1 MPVSQDSSFINDYS
15 KVKEQVIMVIEYLQQ
30 IKDSYFE
37 QKHGLE
43 KQLNLLEIQLK
54 ENIGMIKMLEET
66 NDSCYELF
74 TPRNVNSKNKAKINE
89 LMEEQKTINESIE
102 NLKNSIKEYSSKI
115 EQLDQIL
122 EEENREIE
130 IVQEYLQQ
138 IKDSYFEQKHGLEKQ
153 LNLLE
158 IQLKENIGMIK
169 MLEET
174 NDSCYELFTPRNVNS
189 KNKAKI
195 NELMEEQKT
204 INESIENLKNSIKEY
219 SSKIEQLD
227 QIVEEENREIEIVQE
242 YTEAMTQQNIVSDD
256 EKKSSED
263 NLLDGI
269 KNVLNRVELCSRLI
283 DIDPVRCRLE
293 LSSVMK
299 ILTDLIEEKDESDF

>member
-1 MPVSQDSSFINDYS
+1 MPDSQNSSFIDDYS

-37 QKHGLE
+37 EKHALE

-54 ENIGMIKMLEET
+54 ENTGMIKMLEET

-89 LMEEQKTINESIE
+89 LMEEQK
-102 NLKNSIKEYSSKI
+102 SIKE
-115 EQLDQIL
+115 
-122 EEENREIE
+122 
-130 IVQEYLQQ
+130 
-138 IKDSYFEQKHGLEKQ
+138 
-153 LNLLE
+153 
-158 IQLKENIGMIK
+158 
-169 MLEET
+169 
-174 NDSCYELFTPRNVNS
+174 
-189 KNKAKI
+189 
-195 NELMEEQKT
+195 
-204 INESIENLKNSIKEY
+204 SIDNLKNSIKEY

-242 YTEAMTQQNIVSDD
+242 YTEAMTQQNIVSED
-256 EKKSSED
+256 EKESSED
-263 NLLDGI
+263 NLLDSI
-269 KNVLNRVELCSRLI
+269 KNILNRVELCSQLI

-299 ILTDLIEEKDESDF
+299 ILTDLIKEKDESDF

>member
-1 MPVSQDSSFINDYS
+1 MSVSQDSSFINDYL

-37 QKHGLE
+37 QKHALE

-54 ENIGMIKMLEET
+54 ENTGMIKMLEET

-89 LMEEQKTINESIE
+89 LMEEQKS
-102 NLKNSIKEYSSKI
+102 
-115 EQLDQIL
+115 
-122 EEENREIE
+122 
-130 IVQEYLQQ
+130 
-138 IKDSYFEQKHGLEKQ
+138 
-153 LNLLE
+153 
-158 IQLKENIGMIK
+158 
-169 MLEET
+169 
-174 NDSCYELFTPRNVNS
+174 
-189 KNKAKI
+189 
-195 NELMEEQKT
+195 

-242 YTEAMTQQNIVSDD
+242 YTETMSQQNIVSED
-256 EKKSSED
+256 EKESSED
-263 NLLDGI
+263 KLLDSM
-269 KNVLNRVELCSRLI
+269 KNILNRVELCSQLI

-299 ILTDLIEEKDESDF
+299 ILTDLIEEKDKSDF

>member
-1 MPVSQDSSFINDYS
+1 MPVENSSIIDDYS
-15 KVKEQVIMVIEYLQQ
+15 EVKEQVIMVIEYLQQ

-37 QKHGLE
+37 QKHALE

-54 ENIGMIKMLEET
+54 ENTGMIKMLEET

-89 LMEEQKTINESIE
+89 LMEEKKS
-102 NLKNSIKEYSSKI
+102 
-115 EQLDQIL
+115 
-122 EEENREIE
+122 
-130 IVQEYLQQ
+130 
-138 IKDSYFEQKHGLEKQ
+138 
-153 LNLLE
+153 
-158 IQLKENIGMIK
+158 
-169 MLEET
+169 
-174 NDSCYELFTPRNVNS
+174 
-189 KNKAKI
+189 
-195 NELMEEQKT
+195 

-227 QIVEEENREIEIVQE
+227 QIVEEENREIEIVHE
-242 YTEAMTQQNIVSDD
+242 YTETMSQQNIVSED
-256 EKKSSED
+256 EKESSED

-293 LSSVMK
+293 LSSIMK

>member
-1 MPVSQDSSFINDYS
+1 MCVCNEQCQSRICSNIDDYS
-15 KVKEQVIMVIEYLQQ
+15 KAKEQVIMVIEYLQQ

-37 QKHGLE
+37 QKHALE

-54 ENIGMIKMLEET
+54 ENTGMIKMLEET

-89 LMEEQKTINESIE
+89 LMEEQKS
-102 NLKNSIKEYSSKI
+102 
-115 EQLDQIL
+115 
-122 EEENREIE
+122 
-130 IVQEYLQQ
+130 
-138 IKDSYFEQKHGLEKQ
+138 
-153 LNLLE
+153 
-158 IQLKENIGMIK
+158 
-169 MLEET
+169 
-174 NDSCYELFTPRNVNS
+174 
-189 KNKAKI
+189 
-195 NELMEEQKT
+195 

-242 YTEAMTQQNIVSDD
+242 YTETMTQQNIVSED
-256 EKKSSED
+256 EKESSED
-263 NLLDGI
+263 NLLDSM
-269 KNVLNRVELCSRLI
+269 KNILNRVELCSQLI

-293 LSSVMK
+293 LSSIMK

>member
-1 MPVSQDSSFINDYS
+1 MPVSQDSSIINDYS

-37 QKHGLE
+37 QKHALE

-54 ENIGMIKMLEET
+54 ENTGMIKMLEET

-89 LMEEQKTINESIE
+89 LMEEQKS
-102 NLKNSIKEYSSKI
+102 
-115 EQLDQIL
+115 
-122 EEENREIE
+122 
-130 IVQEYLQQ
+130 
-138 IKDSYFEQKHGLEKQ
+138 
-153 LNLLE
+153 
-158 IQLKENIGMIK
+158 
-169 MLEET
+169 
-174 NDSCYELFTPRNVNS
+174 
-189 KNKAKI
+189 
-195 NELMEEQKT
+195 

-227 QIVEEENREIEIVQE
+227 QIVKEENREIEIVQE
-242 YTEAMTQQNIVSDD
+242 YTETMTQQNIVSED
-256 EKKSSED
+256 EKESSED
-263 NLLDGI
+263 NLLDSM
-269 KNVLNRVELCSRLI
+269 KNILNRLELCSQLI

-299 ILTDLIEEKDESDF
+299 ILTDLLGEKEASDF

>member
-1 MPVSQDSSFINDYS
+1 MPVENSSIIDDYS
-15 KVKEQVIMVIEYLQQ
+15 EVKEQVIMVIEYLQQ

-37 QKHGLE
+37 QKHALE

-54 ENIGMIKMLEET
+54 ENTGMIKMLEET

-89 LMEEQKTINESIE
+89 LMEEQKS
-102 NLKNSIKEYSSKI
+102 
-115 EQLDQIL
+115 
-122 EEENREIE
+122 
-130 IVQEYLQQ
+130 
-138 IKDSYFEQKHGLEKQ
+138 
-153 LNLLE
+153 
-158 IQLKENIGMIK
+158 
-169 MLEET
+169 
-174 NDSCYELFTPRNVNS
+174 
-189 KNKAKI
+189 
-195 NELMEEQKT
+195 

-242 YTEAMTQQNIVSDD
+242 YTETMTQQNIVSED
-256 EKKSSED
+256 EKESSED
-263 NLLDGI
+263 NLLDSM
-269 KNVLNRVELCSRLI
+269 KNILNRMELCSQLI
-283 DIDPVRCRLE
+283 DIDPVRCSLE

>member
-1 MPVSQDSSFINDYS
+1 MPVSQDSSIINDYS

-37 QKHGLE
+37 QKHALE

-54 ENIGMIKMLEET
+54 ENTGMIKMLEET

-89 LMEEQKTINESIE
+89 LMEEQKS
-102 NLKNSIKEYSSKI
+102 
-115 EQLDQIL
+115 
-122 EEENREIE
+122 
-130 IVQEYLQQ
+130 
-138 IKDSYFEQKHGLEKQ
+138 
-153 LNLLE
+153 
-158 IQLKENIGMIK
+158 
-169 MLEET
+169 
-174 NDSCYELFTPRNVNS
+174 
-189 KNKAKI
+189 
-195 NELMEEQKT
+195 

-227 QIVEEENREIEIVQE
+227 QIVEEENRKIEIVQE
-242 YTEAMTQQNIVSDD
+242 YTEAMTQQNIVSED
-256 EKKSSED
+256 EKESSED
-263 NLLDGI
+263 NLLDSM
-269 KNVLNRVELCSRLI
+269 KNILNRLELCSQLI

>member
-1 MPVSQDSSFINDYS
+1 MCVCNIDDYL

-37 QKHGLE
+37 QKHALE

-54 ENIGMIKMLEET
+54 ENTGMIKMLEET

-89 LMEEQKTINESIE
+89 LMEEQKSINESI
-102 NLKNSIKEYSSKI
+102 
-115 EQLDQIL
+115 D
-122 EEENREIE
+122 
-130 IVQEYLQQ
+130 
-138 IKDSYFEQKHGLEKQ
+138 
-153 LNLLE
+153 
-158 IQLKENIGMIK
+158 
-169 MLEET
+169 
-174 NDSCYELFTPRNVNS
+174 
-189 KNKAKI
+189 
-195 NELMEEQKT
+195 
-204 INESIENLKNSIKEY
+204 NLKNSIKEY

-242 YTEAMTQQNIVSDD
+242 YTEAMTRQNIVSED
-256 EKKSSED
+256 EKESSED
-263 NLLDGI
+263 NLRDSI
-269 KNVLNRVELCSRLI
+269 KNILNRVELCSQLI

>member
-1 MPVSQDSSFINDYS
+1 MSASEKNAFMHSANGECRSCAAFAHDIIKTAERRMPDSQDSSNIDDYS

-37 QKHGLE
+37 QKHELE

-54 ENIGMIKMLEET
+54 ENTGMIKMLEET

-89 LMEEQKTINESIE
+89 LIEEQKS
-102 NLKNSIKEYSSKI
+102 
-115 EQLDQIL
+115 
-122 EEENREIE
+122 
-130 IVQEYLQQ
+130 
-138 IKDSYFEQKHGLEKQ
+138 
-153 LNLLE
+153 
-158 IQLKENIGMIK
+158 
-169 MLEET
+169 
-174 NDSCYELFTPRNVNS
+174 
-189 KNKAKI
+189 
-195 NELMEEQKT
+195 

-242 YTEAMTQQNIVSDD
+242 YTEAMTQQNIVSED
-256 EKKSSED
+256 EKMESSED
-263 NLLDGI
+263 NLIDSMKDI
-269 KNVLNRVELCSRLI
+269 LNRVELCSRLI

>member
-1 MPVSQDSSFINDYS
+1 
-15 KVKEQVIMVIEYLQQ
+15 MVIEYLQQ

-37 QKHGLE
+37 QKHALE
-43 KQLNLLEIQLK
+43 KKFNLLEIQLK
-54 ENIGMIKMLEET
+54 ENTGMIKMLEET

-89 LMEEQKTINESIE
+89 LMEEQKS
-102 NLKNSIKEYSSKI
+102 
-115 EQLDQIL
+115 
-122 EEENREIE
+122 
-130 IVQEYLQQ
+130 
-138 IKDSYFEQKHGLEKQ
+138 
-153 LNLLE
+153 
-158 IQLKENIGMIK
+158 
-169 MLEET
+169 
-174 NDSCYELFTPRNVNS
+174 
-189 KNKAKI
+189 
-195 NELMEEQKT
+195 

-242 YTEAMTQQNIVSDD
+242 YTEAMTLQNIVSED
-256 EKKSSED
+256 EKIESSED
-263 NLLDGI
+263 NLLDSM
-269 KNVLNRVELCSRLI
+269 KNILNRVELCSRLI

>member
-1 MPVSQDSSFINDYS
+1 MPVENSSIIDDYS
-15 KVKEQVIMVIEYLQQ
+15 EVKEQVIMVIEYLQQ

-37 QKHGLE
+37 QKHALE

-54 ENIGMIKMLEET
+54 ENTGMIKMLEET

-89 LMEEQKTINESIE
+89 LMEEQKS
-102 NLKNSIKEYSSKI
+102 
-115 EQLDQIL
+115 
-122 EEENREIE
+122 
-130 IVQEYLQQ
+130 
-138 IKDSYFEQKHGLEKQ
+138 
-153 LNLLE
+153 
-158 IQLKENIGMIK
+158 
-169 MLEET
+169 
-174 NDSCYELFTPRNVNS
+174 
-189 KNKAKI
+189 
-195 NELMEEQKT
+195 

-242 YTEAMTQQNIVSDD
+242 YTETMSQQNIVSED
-256 EKKSSED
+256 EKESSED
-263 NLLDGI
+263 NLLDSM
-269 KNVLNRVELCSRLI
+269 KNILNRLELCSQLI

-293 LSSVMK
+293 LSSIMK

>member
-1 MPVSQDSSFINDYS
+1 MPIENSIIIDDYS
-15 KVKEQVIMVIEYLQQ
+15 EVKEQVIMVIEYLQQ

-37 QKHGLE
+37 EKHALE

-54 ENIGMIKMLEET
+54 ENTGMIKMLEET

-89 LMEEQKTINESIE
+89 LIEEQKSINESI
-102 NLKNSIKEYSSKI
+102 
-115 EQLDQIL
+115 D
-122 EEENREIE
+122 
-130 IVQEYLQQ
+130 
-138 IKDSYFEQKHGLEKQ
+138 
-153 LNLLE
+153 
-158 IQLKENIGMIK
+158 
-169 MLEET
+169 
-174 NDSCYELFTPRNVNS
+174 
-189 KNKAKI
+189 
-195 NELMEEQKT
+195 
-204 INESIENLKNSIKEY
+204 NLKNSIKEY

-242 YTEAMTQQNIVSDD
+242 YTEAMTQQNIVSED
-256 EKKSSED
+256 EKESSED
-263 NLLDGI
+263 NLLDSI
-269 KNVLNRVELCSRLI
+269 KNILNRVELCSQLI

>member
-1 MPVSQDSSFINDYS
+1 MPVSQDSSIIDDYS

-37 QKHGLE
+37 QKHALE

-54 ENIGMIKMLEET
+54 ENTGMIKMLEET

-89 LMEEQKTINESIE
+89 LMEEQKS
-102 NLKNSIKEYSSKI
+102 
-115 EQLDQIL
+115 
-122 EEENREIE
+122 
-130 IVQEYLQQ
+130 
-138 IKDSYFEQKHGLEKQ
+138 
-153 LNLLE
+153 
-158 IQLKENIGMIK
+158 
-169 MLEET
+169 
-174 NDSCYELFTPRNVNS
+174 
-189 KNKAKI
+189 
-195 NELMEEQKT
+195 

-227 QIVEEENREIEIVQE
+227 QIVKEENREIEIVQE
-242 YTEAMTQQNIVSDD
+242 YTETMTQQNIVSED
-256 EKKSSED
+256 EKESSED
-263 NLLDGI
+263 NLLDSM
-269 KNVLNRVELCSRLI
+269 KNILNRLELCSQLI

>member
-1 MPVSQDSSFINDYS
+1 MIGRMPISQDSSFINDYS

-37 QKHGLE
+37 QKHALE

-54 ENIGMIKMLEET
+54 ENTGMIKMLEET

-74 TPRNVNSKNKAKINE
+74 TPRNVNLKNKAKINE
-89 LMEEQKTINESIE
+89 LMEEQKS
-102 NLKNSIKEYSSKI
+102 
-115 EQLDQIL
+115 
-122 EEENREIE
+122 
-130 IVQEYLQQ
+130 
-138 IKDSYFEQKHGLEKQ
+138 
-153 LNLLE
+153 
-158 IQLKENIGMIK
+158 
-169 MLEET
+169 
-174 NDSCYELFTPRNVNS
+174 
-189 KNKAKI
+189 
-195 NELMEEQKT
+195 

-227 QIVEEENREIEIVQE
+227 QIVEEENRENEIVQE
-242 YTEAMTQQNIVSDD
+242 YTEAMTQQNIVSED
-256 EKKSSED
+256 EKESSED
-263 NLLDGI
+263 NLLDSM
-269 KNVLNRVELCSRLI
+269 KNILNQVELCSQLI

>member
-1 MPVSQDSSFINDYS
+1 MPIENSSIINDYS

-37 QKHGLE
+37 QKHALE

-54 ENIGMIKMLEET
+54 ENTGMIKMLEET

-89 LMEEQKTINESIE
+89 LMEEQKS
-102 NLKNSIKEYSSKI
+102 
-115 EQLDQIL
+115 
-122 EEENREIE
+122 
-130 IVQEYLQQ
+130 
-138 IKDSYFEQKHGLEKQ
+138 
-153 LNLLE
+153 
-158 IQLKENIGMIK
+158 
-169 MLEET
+169 
-174 NDSCYELFTPRNVNS
+174 
-189 KNKAKI
+189 
-195 NELMEEQKT
+195 

-227 QIVEEENREIEIVQE
+227 QIVKEENREIEIVQE
-242 YTEAMTQQNIVSDD
+242 YTETMTQQNIVSED
-256 EKKSSED
+256 EKESSED
-263 NLLDGI
+263 NLLDSM
-269 KNVLNRVELCSRLI
+269 KNILNRLELCSQLI

>member
-1 MPVSQDSSFINDYS
+1 MPVENSSIIDDYS
-15 KVKEQVIMVIEYLQQ
+15 EVKEQVIMVIEYLHQ

-37 QKHGLE
+37 QKHALE

-54 ENIGMIKMLEET
+54 ENTGMIKMLEET

-89 LMEEQKTINESIE
+89 LMEEQKS
-102 NLKNSIKEYSSKI
+102 
-115 EQLDQIL
+115 
-122 EEENREIE
+122 
-130 IVQEYLQQ
+130 
-138 IKDSYFEQKHGLEKQ
+138 
-153 LNLLE
+153 
-158 IQLKENIGMIK
+158 
-169 MLEET
+169 
-174 NDSCYELFTPRNVNS
+174 
-189 KNKAKI
+189 
-195 NELMEEQKT
+195 

-256 EKKSSED
+256 EKESSED

>member
-1 MPVSQDSSFINDYS
+1 MPIENSSIINDYS

-37 QKHGLE
+37 QKHALE

-54 ENIGMIKMLEET
+54 ENTGMIKMLEET

-89 LMEEQKTINESIE
+89 LMEEQKS
-102 NLKNSIKEYSSKI
+102 
-115 EQLDQIL
+115 
-122 EEENREIE
+122 
-130 IVQEYLQQ
+130 
-138 IKDSYFEQKHGLEKQ
+138 
-153 LNLLE
+153 
-158 IQLKENIGMIK
+158 
-169 MLEET
+169 
-174 NDSCYELFTPRNVNS
+174 
-189 KNKAKI
+189 
-195 NELMEEQKT
+195 

-227 QIVEEENREIEIVQE
+227 QIVKEENREIEIVQE
-242 YTEAMTQQNIVSDD
+242 YTETMTQQNIVSED
-256 EKKSSED
+256 EKESSED
-263 NLLDGI
+263 NLLDSM
-269 KNVLNRVELCSRLI
+269 KNILNRVELCSQLI

>member
-1 MPVSQDSSFINDYS
+1 MCVCNIDDYS

-37 QKHGLE
+37 QKHALE

-54 ENIGMIKMLEET
+54 ENTGMIKMLEET

-89 LMEEQKTINESIE
+89 LMEEQKSINESI
-102 NLKNSIKEYSSKI
+102 
-115 EQLDQIL
+115 D
-122 EEENREIE
+122 
-130 IVQEYLQQ
+130 
-138 IKDSYFEQKHGLEKQ
+138 
-153 LNLLE
+153 
-158 IQLKENIGMIK
+158 
-169 MLEET
+169 
-174 NDSCYELFTPRNVNS
+174 
-189 KNKAKI
+189 
-195 NELMEEQKT
+195 
-204 INESIENLKNSIKEY
+204 NLKNSIKEY

-242 YTEAMTQQNIVSDD
+242 YTEAMTRQNIVSED
-256 EKKSSED
+256 EKESSED
-263 NLLDGI
+263 NLRDSI
-269 KNVLNRVELCSRLI
+269 KNILNRVELCSQLI

>member
-1 MPVSQDSSFINDYS
+1 MSSAIDRENSLGLLAGKKLFYLSMIGRMPVSQDSSFINDYS
-15 KVKEQVIMVIEYLQQ
+15 EVKEQVIMVIEYLQQ

-37 QKHGLE
+37 QKHALE

-54 ENIGMIKMLEET
+54 ENTGMIKMLEET

-89 LMEEQKTINESIE
+89 LMEEQKS
-102 NLKNSIKEYSSKI
+102 
-115 EQLDQIL
+115 
-122 EEENREIE
+122 
-130 IVQEYLQQ
+130 
-138 IKDSYFEQKHGLEKQ
+138 
-153 LNLLE
+153 
-158 IQLKENIGMIK
+158 
-169 MLEET
+169 
-174 NDSCYELFTPRNVNS
+174 
-189 KNKAKI
+189 
-195 NELMEEQKT
+195 

-242 YTEAMTQQNIVSDD
+242 YTETMTQQNIVSED
-256 EKKSSED
+256 EKESSED
-263 NLLDGI
+263 NLLDSM
-269 KNVLNRVELCSRLI
+269 KNILNRLELCSQLI

-299 ILTDLIEEKDESDF
+299 ILTDLIEEKDDSNDRYYLNDETAQAAQEIFENKELRALFDVQRDMDADDLRALHNMALALKRKERGNDDTGC

>member
-1 MPVSQDSSFINDYS
+1 MPVENSSIIDDYS
-15 KVKEQVIMVIEYLQQ
+15 EVKEQVIMVIEYLQQ
-30 IKDSYFE
+30 IKDSYLE
-37 QKHGLE
+37 QKHALE

-54 ENIGMIKMLEET
+54 ENTGMIKMLEET

-89 LMEEQKTINESIE
+89 LMEEQKS
-102 NLKNSIKEYSSKI
+102 
-115 EQLDQIL
+115 
-122 EEENREIE
+122 
-130 IVQEYLQQ
+130 
-138 IKDSYFEQKHGLEKQ
+138 
-153 LNLLE
+153 
-158 IQLKENIGMIK
+158 
-169 MLEET
+169 
-174 NDSCYELFTPRNVNS
+174 
-189 KNKAKI
+189 
-195 NELMEEQKT
+195 

-242 YTEAMTQQNIVSDD
+242 YTEAMTQQNIVSED
-256 EKKSSED
+256 EKESSED
-263 NLLDGI
+263 NLLDSM
-269 KNVLNRVELCSRLI
+269 KNILNRLELCSQLI

>member
-1 MPVSQDSSFINDYS
+1 MPDSQNSSFINVYS

-37 QKHGLE
+37 EKHALE

-54 ENIGMIKMLEET
+54 ENTGMIKMLEET

-74 TPRNVNSKNKAKINE
+74 TPRNVNSKNIAKINE
-89 LMEEQKTINESIE
+89 LIEEQKSINESI
-102 NLKNSIKEYSSKI
+102 
-115 EQLDQIL
+115 D
-122 EEENREIE
+122 
-130 IVQEYLQQ
+130 
-138 IKDSYFEQKHGLEKQ
+138 
-153 LNLLE
+153 
-158 IQLKENIGMIK
+158 
-169 MLEET
+169 
-174 NDSCYELFTPRNVNS
+174 
-189 KNKAKI
+189 
-195 NELMEEQKT
+195 
-204 INESIENLKNSIKEY
+204 NLKNSIKEY

-242 YTEAMTQQNIVSDD
+242 YTEAMTQQNIVSED
-256 EKKSSED
+256 EKESSED
-263 NLLDGI
+263 NLLDSI
-269 KNVLNRVELCSRLI
+269 KNILNRVELCSQLI

>member
-1 MPVSQDSSFINDYS
+1 MPVENSSIIDDYS
-15 KVKEQVIMVIEYLQQ
+15 EVKEQVIMVIEYLQQ

-37 QKHGLE
+37 QKHALE

-54 ENIGMIKMLEET
+54 ENTGMIKMLEET

-89 LMEEQKTINESIE
+89 LMEEQKS
-102 NLKNSIKEYSSKI
+102 
-115 EQLDQIL
+115 
-122 EEENREIE
+122 
-130 IVQEYLQQ
+130 
-138 IKDSYFEQKHGLEKQ
+138 
-153 LNLLE
+153 
-158 IQLKENIGMIK
+158 
-169 MLEET
+169 
-174 NDSCYELFTPRNVNS
+174 
-189 KNKAKI
+189 
-195 NELMEEQKT
+195 

-242 YTEAMTQQNIVSDD
+242 YTEAMTQLNIVSED
-256 EKKSSED
+256 EKESSED
-263 NLLDGI
+263 NLLDSM
-269 KNVLNRVELCSRLI
+269 KNILNRVELCSQLI

>member
-1 MPVSQDSSFINDYS
+1 MPVSQDSSIINGYS

-37 QKHGLE
+37 QKHALE

-89 LMEEQKTINESIE
+89 LMEEQKS
-102 NLKNSIKEYSSKI
+102 
-115 EQLDQIL
+115 
-122 EEENREIE
+122 
-130 IVQEYLQQ
+130 
-138 IKDSYFEQKHGLEKQ
+138 
-153 LNLLE
+153 
-158 IQLKENIGMIK
+158 
-169 MLEET
+169 
-174 NDSCYELFTPRNVNS
+174 
-189 KNKAKI
+189 
-195 NELMEEQKT
+195 

-227 QIVEEENREIEIVQE
+227 QIVKEENREIEIVQE
-242 YTEAMTQQNIVSDD
+242 YTETMTQQNIVSED
-256 EKKSSED
+256 EKESSED
-263 NLLDGI
+263 NLLDSM
-269 KNVLNRVELCSRLI
+269 KNILNRLELCSQLI

>member
-1 MPVSQDSSFINDYS
+1 MCVCNIDDYS

-37 QKHGLE
+37 QKNGLE
-43 KQLNLLEIQLK
+43 KQLNILEIQLK

-89 LMEEQKTINESIE
+89 LMEEQKS
-102 NLKNSIKEYSSKI
+102 
-115 EQLDQIL
+115 
-122 EEENREIE
+122 
-130 IVQEYLQQ
+130 
-138 IKDSYFEQKHGLEKQ
+138 
-153 LNLLE
+153 
-158 IQLKENIGMIK
+158 
-169 MLEET
+169 
-174 NDSCYELFTPRNVNS
+174 
-189 KNKAKI
+189 
-195 NELMEEQKT
+195 

-242 YTEAMTQQNIVSDD
+242 YTETMTQQNIVSED
-256 EKKSSED
+256 EKESSED
-263 NLLDGI
+263 NLLDGM
-269 KNVLNRVELCSRLI
+269 KNILNRVELCSQLI
-283 DIDPVRCRLE
+283 DVDPVRCRLE

-299 ILTDLIEEKDESDF
+299 ILSDLVEEKDESDF

>member
-1 MPVSQDSSFINDYS
+1 MPDSQNSSFINVYS

-37 QKHGLE
+37 QKHALE

-54 ENIGMIKMLEET
+54 ENTGMIKMLEET

-89 LMEEQKTINESIE
+89 LMEEQKS
-102 NLKNSIKEYSSKI
+102 
-115 EQLDQIL
+115 
-122 EEENREIE
+122 
-130 IVQEYLQQ
+130 
-138 IKDSYFEQKHGLEKQ
+138 
-153 LNLLE
+153 
-158 IQLKENIGMIK
+158 
-169 MLEET
+169 
-174 NDSCYELFTPRNVNS
+174 
-189 KNKAKI
+189 
-195 NELMEEQKT
+195 

-256 EKKSSED
+256 EKESSED

>member
-1 MPVSQDSSFINDYS
+1 MPVENSSIIDDYS
-15 KVKEQVIMVIEYLQQ
+15 EVKEQVIMVIEYLQQ

-37 QKHGLE
+37 QKHALE
-43 KQLNLLEIQLK
+43 KKLNLLEIQLK
-54 ENIGMIKMLEET
+54 ENTGMIKMLEET

-89 LMEEQKTINESIE
+89 LMEEQKS
-102 NLKNSIKEYSSKI
+102 
-115 EQLDQIL
+115 
-122 EEENREIE
+122 
-130 IVQEYLQQ
+130 
-138 IKDSYFEQKHGLEKQ
+138 
-153 LNLLE
+153 
-158 IQLKENIGMIK
+158 
-169 MLEET
+169 
-174 NDSCYELFTPRNVNS
+174 
-189 KNKAKI
+189 
-195 NELMEEQKT
+195 

-242 YTEAMTQQNIVSDD
+242 YTEAMTLQNIVSDD

>member
-1 MPVSQDSSFINDYS
+1 MPDSQDSSFIDDYS

-37 QKHGLE
+37 QKHALE

-54 ENIGMIKMLEET
+54 ENTGMIKMLEET

-89 LMEEQKTINESIE
+89 LMEEQKS
-102 NLKNSIKEYSSKI
+102 
-115 EQLDQIL
+115 
-122 EEENREIE
+122 
-130 IVQEYLQQ
+130 
-138 IKDSYFEQKHGLEKQ
+138 
-153 LNLLE
+153 
-158 IQLKENIGMIK
+158 
-169 MLEET
+169 
-174 NDSCYELFTPRNVNS
+174 
-189 KNKAKI
+189 
-195 NELMEEQKT
+195 

-227 QIVEEENREIEIVQE
+227 QIVKEENREIEIVQE
-242 YTEAMTQQNIVSDD
+242 YTETMTQQNIVSED
-256 EKKSSED
+256 EKESSED
-263 NLLDGI
+263 NLLDSM
-269 KNVLNRVELCSRLI
+269 KNILNRLELCSQLI

>member
-1 MPVSQDSSFINDYS
+1 MPDSQNSSFINVYS

-37 QKHGLE
+37 EKHALE

-54 ENIGMIKMLEET
+54 ENTGMIKMLEET

-89 LMEEQKTINESIE
+89 LIEEQKSINESI
-102 NLKNSIKEYSSKI
+102 
-115 EQLDQIL
+115 D
-122 EEENREIE
+122 
-130 IVQEYLQQ
+130 
-138 IKDSYFEQKHGLEKQ
+138 
-153 LNLLE
+153 
-158 IQLKENIGMIK
+158 
-169 MLEET
+169 
-174 NDSCYELFTPRNVNS
+174 
-189 KNKAKI
+189 
-195 NELMEEQKT
+195 
-204 INESIENLKNSIKEY
+204 NLKNSIKEY

-242 YTEAMTQQNIVSDD
+242 YTEAMTQQNIVSED
-256 EKKSSED
+256 EKESPED
-263 NLLDGI
+263 NLLDSI
-269 KNVLNRVELCSRLI
+269 KNILNRVELCSQLI

>member
-1 MPVSQDSSFINDYS
+1 MPVSQDSSIINDYS

-37 QKHGLE
+37 QKHALE
-43 KQLNLLEIQLK
+43 KQLNLLDIQLK

-89 LMEEQKTINESIE
+89 LMEEQKS
-102 NLKNSIKEYSSKI
+102 
-115 EQLDQIL
+115 
-122 EEENREIE
+122 
-130 IVQEYLQQ
+130 
-138 IKDSYFEQKHGLEKQ
+138 
-153 LNLLE
+153 
-158 IQLKENIGMIK
+158 
-169 MLEET
+169 
-174 NDSCYELFTPRNVNS
+174 
-189 KNKAKI
+189 
-195 NELMEEQKT
+195 

-227 QIVEEENREIEIVQE
+227 QIVKEENREIEIVQE
-242 YTEAMTQQNIVSDD
+242 YTETMTQQNIVSED
-256 EKKSSED
+256 EKESSED
-263 NLLDGI
+263 NLLDSM
-269 KNVLNRVELCSRLI
+269 KNILNRLELCSQLI

>member
-1 MPVSQDSSFINDYS
+1 MPDSQDSSFINDYS

-37 QKHGLE
+37 QKHALE

-54 ENIGMIKMLEET
+54 ENTGMIKMLEET

-89 LMEEQKTINESIE
+89 LMEEQKS
-102 NLKNSIKEYSSKI
+102 
-115 EQLDQIL
+115 
-122 EEENREIE
+122 
-130 IVQEYLQQ
+130 
-138 IKDSYFEQKHGLEKQ
+138 
-153 LNLLE
+153 
-158 IQLKENIGMIK
+158 
-169 MLEET
+169 
-174 NDSCYELFTPRNVNS
+174 
-189 KNKAKI
+189 
-195 NELMEEQKT
+195 

-242 YTEAMTQQNIVSDD
+242 YTKAMTQQNIVSED
-256 EKKSSED
+256 EKESSED
-263 NLLDGI
+263 NLIDSMMNI
-269 KNVLNRVELCSRLI
+269 LNRVELCSQLI

>member
-1 MPVSQDSSFINDYS
+1 MPVSQNSSIIDDYS
-15 KVKEQVIMVIEYLQQ
+15 EVKEQVIMVI
-30 IKDSYFE
+30 
-37 QKHGLE
+37 
-43 KQLNLLEIQLK
+43 
-54 ENIGMIKMLEET
+54 
-66 NDSCYELF
+66 
-74 TPRNVNSKNKAKINE
+74 
-89 LMEEQKTINESIE
+89 
-102 NLKNSIKEYSSKI
+102 
-115 EQLDQIL
+115 
-122 EEENREIE
+122 
-130 IVQEYLQQ
+130 EYLQQ

-242 YTEAMTQQNIVSDD
+242 YTEAMTQQNIVSED
-256 EKKSSED
+256 EKESSED
-263 NLLDGI
+263 NLLDGM
-269 KNVLNRVELCSRLI
+269 KNILNRVELCSQLI

-293 LSSVMK
+293 LSSIMK
-299 ILTDLIEEKDESDF
+299 ILTDLIEEKDKSDF

>member
-1 MPVSQDSSFINDYS
+1 MPIENSSIIDDYS
-15 KVKEQVIMVIEYLQQ
+15 EVKEQVIMVIEYLQQ

-37 QKHGLE
+37 QKHALE

-54 ENIGMIKMLEET
+54 ENTGMIKMLEET

-89 LMEEQKTINESIE
+89 LMEEQKS
-102 NLKNSIKEYSSKI
+102 
-115 EQLDQIL
+115 
-122 EEENREIE
+122 
-130 IVQEYLQQ
+130 
-138 IKDSYFEQKHGLEKQ
+138 
-153 LNLLE
+153 
-158 IQLKENIGMIK
+158 
-169 MLEET
+169 
-174 NDSCYELFTPRNVNS
+174 
-189 KNKAKI
+189 
-195 NELMEEQKT
+195 

-242 YTEAMTQQNIVSDD
+242 YTETMSQQDIVSKD
-256 EKKSSED
+256 ERESSED
-263 NLLDGI
+263 NLLDSM
-269 KNVLNRVELCSRLI
+269 KNILNRVELCSQLI